1 MSIERRFN
9 HGTHAAAAGFN
20 APITAVCMDLV
31 AFELGPLFGRGI
43 DDCLTGGVHFDGL
56 AIGIDPRQAKELLK
70 QLDHIVISV
79 IVVVQH
85 DDVVAGLFARLAI
98 PRVVSPFTLLSECCH
113 WSNLS

>member
-1 MSIERRFN
+1 MSIKRRFN
-9 HGTHAAAAGFN
+9 HSAHAAAAAID

-31 AFELGPLFGRGI
+31 AFELGPLFGRGV
-43 DDCLTGGVHFDGL
+43 DDRLAGGVNFDGL
-56 AIGIDPRQAKELLK
+56 AIGIDTRQTKELLK

-85 DDVVAGLFARLAI
+85 DDVVAGLSARLAV